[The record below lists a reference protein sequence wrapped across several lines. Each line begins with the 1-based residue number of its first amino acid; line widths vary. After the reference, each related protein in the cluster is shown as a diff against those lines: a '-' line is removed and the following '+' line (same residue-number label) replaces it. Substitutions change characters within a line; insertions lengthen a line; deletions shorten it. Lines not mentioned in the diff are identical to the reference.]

1 MFRAPDVGTLAKTL
15 ETGMVCAWG
24 RVGTSP
30 GTPEQDEG
38 MTLRVLLV
46 DDNAERAAAVTA
58 GLEADGCEVVALLPD
73 HADIVDQVRSTGAQ
87 VIVCDLDHASR
98 DAIDSMRALHR
109 DEPRPVVMFVDRTDP
124 GSISAAME
132 AGVAAYVVEGLSPR
146 RVRAVID
153 VAVVRFQAHQALRA
167 ELAEARSALSDRKLV
182 ERAKGLLMQTRR
194 MSEDEAY
201 RALRRLAM
209 DQGKRLT
216 EVAENVIAMVKL
228 LKN

>member
-1 MFRAPDVGTLAKTL
+1 
-15 ETGMVCAWG
+15 
-24 RVGTSP
+24 
-30 GTPEQDEG
+30 

-58 GLEADGCEVVALLPD
+58 GLEADGCAVVGVVPD
-73 HADIVDQVRSTGAQ
+73 HADIVAVVRGTRAD

-98 DAIDSMRALHR
+98 DAIDSMGILHR

-124 GSISAAME
+124 TSTAAAME
-132 AGVAAYVVEGLSPR
+132 ADVAAYVVEGLSPS

-153 VAVVRFQAHQALRA
+153 VAVMRFQAHQALRA
-167 ELAEARSALSDRKLV
+167 QLAKARTELSERKVV

-194 MSEDEAY
+194 MSEEEAY

-209 DQGKRLT
+209 DQGKRLVD
-216 EVAENVIAMVKL
+216 VAENVIAMEKL